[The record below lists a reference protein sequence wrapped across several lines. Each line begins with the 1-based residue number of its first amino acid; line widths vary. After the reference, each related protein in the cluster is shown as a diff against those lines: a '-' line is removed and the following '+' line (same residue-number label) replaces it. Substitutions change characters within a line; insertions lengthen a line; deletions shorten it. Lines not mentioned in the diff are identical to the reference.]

1 MSAAKPPSRT
11 PRATP
16 ARQVA
21 LDVTRQ
27 VRLRDAHA
35 HSLIETQVR
44 TAALPQEERDFAT
57 LLILGVVATLGEL
70 DYLLDRALTKGS
82 IEPRVRD
89 ALRIAVYELFFL
101 HKEPHIAVNQ
111 GVELVRGLAPRAT
124 GFANKVLRETAKLKD
139 EFPFGDPTASAQ
151 ALAHEQAF
159 PLWLAERLIADLGF
173 HSAAAFMAASNL
185 PAPVFLAELETGVMR
200 TIVPAEL
207 AAHLPRIE
215 AGELIVADASAQA
228 VATLVVAALAATTLA
243 TTPAPTVRQGSST
256 SSVRQTAA
264 WAPSIPDNLKA
275 PSIPPVRQTAPVP
288 PAALRP
294 AVAFLEVGSGRGTKT
309 VLIQRA
315 AARLYGVQPQL
326 YALDLHEFK
335 RAILRERIDRYRL
348 KNVTPLTGDAIH
360 LTEVLTAYAAPQVF
374 GAALIDAPC
383 SGTGTLRRHPEI
395 RWRLTPAHVT
405 AMAAQGLALLT
416 AVAPHIEPGG
426 SLIYSTCSVLC
437 EENEQVIEAFLA
449 SPRGSDFTL
458 SASKPAVDAQEVN
471 HAECVRHP
479 PNPLRTIL
487 TPGSPDAHFAAR
499 LVRL

>member
-1 MSAAKPPSRT
+1 VKPSPRTTRTLRATRVARVPAAPATRAPATHKTSAPAT
-11 PRATP
+11 RATP
-16 ARQVA
+16 ARQLA
-21 LDVTRQ
+21 LDITRQ

-89 ALRIAVYELFFL
+89 ALRLAVYELFFL
-101 HKEPHIAVNQ
+101 HKEPHIAVSQ

-124 GFANKVLRETAKLKD
+124 GFANKVLRETAKLRD
-139 EFPFGDPTASAQ
+139 DFPFGDPTASAQ

-159 PLWLAERLIADLGF
+159 PFWLAERLVADLGF
-173 HSAAAFMAASNL
+173 CPAAAFMAASNL
-185 PAPVFLAELETGVMR
+185 PAPVFLAELETGATR
-200 TIVPAEL
+200 EIAPAEL
-207 AAHLPRIE
+207 AAYLPRIE
-215 AGELIVADASAQA
+215 AGELIVADASAQE
-228 VATLVVAALAATTLA
+228 VATLAATCLA
-243 TTPAPTVRQGSST
+243 TTPA
-256 SSVRQTAA
+256 
-264 WAPSIPDNLKA
+264 
-275 PSIPPVRQTAPVP
+275 
-288 PAALRP
+288 
-294 AVAFLEVGSGRGTKT
+294 AFLEVGSGRGTKT

-315 AARLYGVQPQL
+315 AARLYGVQPRL

-335 RAILRERIDRYRL
+335 RAILQERISRYCL
-348 KNVTPLTGDAIH
+348 KNVTPLTGDATQ
-360 LTEVLTAYAAPQVF
+360 LAKLLTAHAAPRVF

-395 RWRLTPAHVT
+395 RWRLTPAHVS

-449 SPRGSDFTL
+449 SAHGSNFAL
-458 SASKPAVDAQEVN
+458 STSEPAVDAREVN